1 MITDLKN
8 KNIIIF
14 GATSGIGKSLS
25 MFLDKF
31 GANLILI
38 ARDKK
43 HLNVIAKKIKR
54 KTQLFIC
61 DFNDNQEIKTT
72 FNKIRKLNI
81 KIDGLVYLGGV
92 HLIKPI
98 SLTEL
103 KDLNYLLNVNLIAPY
118 LILKEFSSNFL
129 RSKMSSV
136 VFITSISALAGQSAL
151 SAYAA
156 TKGAIISLTKSAA
169 IEMARNKIRVNCIA
183 PGHLEGTKMSNETKS
198 LLTDAQYNNLVSSH
212 PLGIGKPIDVSRC
225 IGYLLSDASKWITG
239 SVIKIDG
246 GFSVG

>member
-1 MITDLKN
+1 
-8 KNIIIF
+8 
-14 GATSGIGKSLS
+14 

-31 GANLILI
+31 GVNLILI
-38 ARDKK
+38 ARNKK

-103 KDLNYLLNVNLIAPY
+103 KDLDSLLKINFIAPY
-118 LILKEFSSNFL
+118 LILKEFLQIYLNLF
-129 RSKMSSV
+129 
-136 VFITSISALAGQSAL
+136 FI
-151 SAYAA
+151 
-156 TKGAIISLTKSAA
+156 
-169 IEMARNKIRVNCIA
+169 
-183 PGHLEGTKMSNETKS
+183 MSN
-198 LLTDAQYNNLVSSH
+198 V
-212 PLGIGKPIDVSRC
+212 
-225 IGYLLSDASKWITG
+225 
-239 SVIKIDG
+239 
-246 GFSVG
+246 

>member
-14 GATSGIGKSLS
+14 GATSGIGQELSL
-25 MFLDKF
+25 FLNKF

-38 ARDKK
+38 ARDKIK
-43 HLNVIAKKIKR
+43 LNVLTKKIK
-54 KTQLFIC
+54 KKVFSLIC
-61 DFNDNQEIKTT
+61 DFNNHEEIKNT
-72 FNKIRKLNI
+72 FDKIRKISI
-81 KIDGLVYLGGV
+81 KVDGLVYLGGT

-103 KDLNYLLNVNLIAPY
+103 KDLDSLLKINFIAPY
-118 LILKEFSSNFL
+118 LILKEFNSNFL

-136 VFITSISALAGQSAL
+136 VLITSISAIAGQTAL
-151 SAYAA
+151 SAYAS

-169 IEMARNKIRVNCIA
+169 IEMVRNKIRVNCIA
-183 PGHLEGTKMSNETKS
+183 PGHLEGTKMSNETRS
-198 LLTDAQYNNLVSSH
+198 LLTDDQYNNLVSSH
-212 PLGIGKPIDVSRC
+212 PLGIGKPIDVCNC
-225 IGYLLSDASKWITG
+225 IAYLLSDSSKWITG

-246 GFSVG
+246 GFSIG